1 MTDANDNIAAVIYD
15 PVGGETFDMSTKCIA
30 FEGRILVIGFA
41 SGHIPSAKMN
51 HLLVKNYSLIG
62 LHWGLYFEKD
72 PSVLRDAQDAISKLY
87 AEGKISPLVS
97 ETYPLVD
104 AKSAL
109 DALASR
115 KTTGKVVLIP

>member
-1 MTDANDNIAAVIYD
+1 
-15 PVGGETFDMSTKCIA
+15 
-30 FEGRILVIGFA
+30 
-41 SGHIPSAKMN
+41 MN

-62 LHWGLYFEKD
+62 LHWGLYFVRD